1 MSSNSRGDYYKKKT
15 KLWFEEQGYCVEY
28 TEKYRKFQKD
38 GKTYH
43 IKQDLFG
50 ADGISIS
57 TKHIVF
63 WNSKIG
69 RTGLKKAIDKFN
81 EYPFPDSAG
90 RWIIC
95 WTPRVKEP
103 EVIDAQ

>member
-1 MSSNSRGDYYKKKT
+1 MSNSSRGDYYKKKT

-50 ADGISIS
+50 ADAQACFSIFS
-57 TKHIVF
+57 
-63 WNSKIG
+63 SKKI
-69 RTGLKKAIDKFN
+69 
-81 EYPFPDSAG
+81 
-90 RWIIC
+90 
-95 WTPRVKEP
+95 
-103 EVIDAQ
+103 